1 MEQCVLISG
10 LPRYQELG
18 SRKEK
23 DKKEEEEEGHPEN
36 VVRQRICQEIQFK
49 KQFKDQQRVI
59 QQNELADFVI
69 TESERNSEF

>member
-23 DKKEEEEEGHPEN
+23 DKKEEEEEEGHPEN

-49 KQFKDQQRVI
+49 K
-59 QQNELADFVI
+59 
-69 TESERNSEF
+69 